1 MRITWTNKGFLGFMI
16 PLAFWALSA
25 IFFNGGV
32 KMGPP
37 RVAFILAAIAT
48 WIIGNKLNDGSTGD
62 DAPHQAFGYP
72 MQFSGPAL
80 SAAGFLL
87 TLF

>member
-1 MRITWTNKGFLGFMI
+1 MRITWTNHGYLGFMI

-25 IFFNGGV
+25 GLFDGAV

-48 WIIGNKLNDGSTGD
+48 WLIGSRLNDGTTGD
-62 DAPHQAFGYP
+62 DAPHQAFGFP

-80 SAAGFLL
+80 SAAGFVL
-87 TLF
+87 TLL